1 MSRNR
6 NDSTRTTTP
15 SAPSDSTRTTS
26 TPAPSDSTATSST
39 PAPQNNNTSSNST
52 TSNSSTTTTGNTGS
66 STAASSG
73 PSDTRKKFNAAFAKA
88 RREGKMTFTFNG
100 KKYGTRRGSESKED
114 HAKKMRKAAGLPSTE
129 EVDKNIK
136 ENEQRDRKAKT
147 EAARAAGIA
156 GQAAD
161 DKRRKEEAA
170 KKSEGEKKTES
181 KPAAQTETKKPV
193 TNNEPKGK
201 RVPEA
206 GGRPESDARAA
217 QRARVNFA
225 LEQRDKKKADRKAKR
240 SAVRAAKSE
249 PRPGRARR
257 QARRDVDKANR
268 QNRRALIRD
277 ARRGGSTFQGGGGM
291 KYGDEKKKGKAGLKM
306 VKNKDGKSV
315 PFYAA
320 DGKGKMG
327 AGGKYKMAYG
337 GKLMGDGGNKVP
349 VTNDRRAIKAGMKI
363 NYDDPFR
370 YLSPSNR
377 RDAERM
383 RKEGTLRLT
392 GPAGGYLDDATFDQI
407 SRRDRRMKASDYGE
421 RSGRVSGKSGAAGS
435 PKAKRPVQLR
445 LAPPVG
451 MPDPPR
457 QGGGDPDV
465 IHDRQVTPRQNTV
478 TYRGTQQDPSTR
490 GNRVVVDRDTGRGIS
505 YESGRN

>member
-6 NDSTRTTTP
+6 NDSTRTSTP
-15 SAPSDSTRTTS
+15 SAPSDSTRTTTS
-26 TPAPSDSTATSST
+26 PAPSDSTATSST
-39 PAPQNNNTSSNST
+39 PAPSTSSTSST
-52 TSNSSTTTTGNTGS
+52 SSTTAAGATGS

-114 HAKKMRKAAGLPSTE
+114 HAKKMRKAAGLPSSE
-129 EVDKNIK
+129 ELGKNIK
-136 ENEQRDRKAKT
+136 EGEAAERRSNTQ
-147 EAARAAGIA
+147 AARAAGIA

-161 DKRRKEEAA
+161 DKRRKEDAA
-170 KKSEGEKKTES
+170 KNTQSKTES
-181 KPAAQTETKKPV
+181 KPAAKTENKKSV
-193 TNNEPKGK
+193 NETTPQGK

-225 LEQRDKKKADRKAKR
+225 LEQRDKKKAARKAKR
-240 SAVRAAKSE
+240 SAVRAAKSAA
-249 PRPGRARR
+249 RPGQTRRAE
-257 QARRDVDKANR
+257 ARANR
-268 QNRRALIRD
+268 QNRRAQIRD
-277 ARRGGSTFQGGGGM
+277 ARRGGSTFQGGDGM
-291 KYGDEKKKGKAGLKM
+291 KYGEKKKGKAGLKM

-320 DGKGKMG
+320 DGKGKMMG
-327 AGGKYKMAYG
+327 GGKYKMAYG

-349 VTNDRRAIKAGMKI
+349 VTNDRRAIKAGMEI

-377 RDAERM
+377 RAAEKM
-383 RKEGTLRLT
+383 QKEGTLRIT
-392 GPAGGYLDDATFDQI
+392 GPAGGFLDDATFDQI
-407 SRRDRRMKASDYGE
+407 SGSARRMKQEDLGN

-435 PKAKRPVQLR
+435 PKAKAPVTLR

-457 QGGGDPDV
+457 QGGGSDT
-465 IHDRQVTPRQNTV
+465 R
-478 TYRGTQQDPSTR
+478 RGTVVGPGGSGTITIRGSQQDPSTR
-490 GNRVVVDRDTGRGIS
+490 DNKVVIDKNTGRMS
-505 YESGRN
+505 RN

>member
-1 MSRNR
+1 MSRDR
-6 NDSTRTTTP
+6 NDSTP
-15 SAPSDSTRTTS
+15 S
-26 TPAPSDSTATSST
+26 APSDSTATSST
-39 PAPQNNNTSSNST
+39 PAPQNNNTSSSSTSSNSS
-52 TSNSSTTTTGNTGS
+52 SNTSSTTTTGNTGS

-73 PSDTRKKFNAAFAKA
+73 PSDARKKFNAAFAKA
-88 RREGKMTFTFNG
+88 RREGKMTFTYNG

-129 EVDKNIK
+129 ELDKNIK
-136 ENEQRDRKAKT
+136 EGEAADRRSNT
-147 EAARAAGIA
+147 QAARAAGIA

-161 DKRRKEEAA
+161 DKRRKEEAE
-170 KKSEGEKKTES
+170 KKTEKKTES
-181 KPAAQTETKKPV
+181 KPAATTETKKPV
-193 TNNEPKGK
+193 NNTQPQGK

-249 PRPGRARR
+249 ARPGKARR
-257 QARRDVDKANR
+257 QERRAVDKANR
-268 QNRRALIRD
+268 QNRRATIRD
-277 ARRGGSTFQGGGGM
+277 ARRGGSTFQGGDGM
-291 KYGDEKKKGKAGLKM
+291 KYGEKKKGKAGLKM

-349 VTNDRRAIKAGMKI
+349 VNNDRRAMNAGMEI

-370 YLSPSNR
+370 YLSPRNR
-377 RDAERM
+377 RAAEKM
-383 RKEGTLRLT
+383 QKEGTLRLT
-392 GPAGGYLDDATFDQI
+392 GPAGGFLSDATFDQI
-407 SRRDRRMKASDYGE
+407 SGSARRMKQDDYGK
-421 RSGRVSGKSGAAGS
+421 RSGSISGKSGAAGS
-435 PKAKRPVQLR
+435 PKVKAPVSLR

-451 MPDPPR
+451 MPDPPS
-457 QGGGDPDV
+457 QGGGRDT
-465 IHDRQVTPRQNTV
+465 R
-478 TYRGTQQDPSTR
+478 RGTVIGPGGSGTTTIRGSQQDPSTR
-490 GNRVVVDRDTGRGIS
+490 DNKVVIDKRTGRMS
-505 YESGRN
+505 RN

>member
-6 NDSTRTTTP
+6 TTSSDSTRTTTP
-15 SAPSDSTRTTS
+15 S
-26 TPAPSDSTATSST
+26 APSDSTATSST
-39 PAPQNNNTSSNST
+39 PAPQNNTSSSSTSSNSS
-52 TSNSSTTTTGNTGS
+52 SNASSTTTTGNTGS

-129 EVDKNIK
+129 ELDKNIK
-136 ENEQRDRKAKT
+136 EGEAADRKSNT
-147 EAARAAGIA
+147 QAARAAGIA

-170 KKSEGEKKTES
+170 KKAEAEK

-193 TNNEPKGK
+193 NNTQPQGK

-217 QRARVNFA
+217 QRDRVNFA

-257 QARRDVDKANR
+257 QERRAVDKANR
-268 QNRRALIRD
+268 QNRRATIRD
-277 ARRGGSTFQGGGGM
+277 ARRGGSTFQGGDGM
-291 KYGDEKKKGKAGLKM
+291 KYGDQKKKGKAGLKM

-337 GKLMGDGGNKVP
+337 GKLMGDGGNKIP
-349 VTNDRRAIKAGMKI
+349 ITNDRRALNAGMEI

-370 YLSPSNR
+370 YLSPRNR
-377 RDAERM
+377 RAAEKM
-383 RKEGTLRLT
+383 QKEGTLRLT
-392 GPAGGYLDDATFDQI
+392 GPAGGFLSDATFDQI
-407 SRRDRRMKASDYGE
+407 SGSARRMKQDDYGK
-421 RSGRVSGKSGAAGS
+421 RAGRISGKSGAAGS
-435 PKAKRPVQLR
+435 PKVKGPVSLR

-465 IHDRQVTPRQNTV
+465 IRDRQVGDGGRNTV
-478 TYRGTQQDPSTR
+478 VIRGSQGDPSTS
-490 GNRVVVDRDTGRGIS
+490 GNRVVVDRDTGRVIS
-505 YESGRN
+505 YDSGRN

>member
-6 NDSTRTTTP
+6 NDSTLTTTP

-26 TPAPSDSTATSST
+26 TSAPSDSTATSST
-39 PAPQNNNTSSNST
+39 TAPQNNNTSSNST
-52 TSNSSTTTTGNTGS
+52 SSNSSTTTTGNTGS

-73 PSDTRKKFNAAFAKA
+73 PSDARKKFNAAFAKA

-100 KKYGTRRGSESKED
+100 KKYGTRRGNESKDD
-114 HAKKMRKAAGLPSTE
+114 HAEKMRKAAGLPSTE
-129 EVDKNIK
+129 ELDKSIK
-136 ENEQRDRKAKT
+136 EGDAADRKSDAQ
-147 EAARAAGIA
+147 AARRAGVA

-170 KKSEGEKKTES
+170 KKAEAEKKTES
-181 KPAAQTETKKPV
+181 KPAATTETKKPV
-193 TNNEPKGK
+193 NNTEPKGK

-257 QARRDVDKANR
+257 QERRAVDKANR
-268 QNRRALIRD
+268 QNRRATIRD

-291 KYGDEKKKGKAGLKM
+291 KYGEKKKGESGLKM

-320 DGKGKMG
+320 DGKGKMD
-327 AGGKYKMAYG
+327 AGGKYKMAAG

-349 VTNDRRAIKAGMKI
+349 ITNDRRAIKAGMKI

-383 RKEGTLRLT
+383 QKEGTLRIT

-407 SRRDRRMKASDYGE
+407 SRRDRRMKQDDYGK
-421 RSGRVSGKSGAAGS
+421 RSGRISGKSGAAGS
-435 PKAKRPVQLR
+435 PKAKAPVSLR

-465 IHDRQVTPRQNTV
+465 IRDRQVTPRQNTV
-478 TYRGTQQDPSTR
+478 TIRGTQQDPSTR
-490 GNRVVVDRDTGRGIS
+490 GNRVVVDRDTGRVIS
-505 YESGRN
+505 YDSGRN